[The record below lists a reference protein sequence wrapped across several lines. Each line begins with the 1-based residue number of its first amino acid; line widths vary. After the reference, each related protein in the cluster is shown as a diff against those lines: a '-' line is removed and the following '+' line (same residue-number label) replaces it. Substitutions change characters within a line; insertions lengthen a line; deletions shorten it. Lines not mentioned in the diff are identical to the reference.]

1 VGAMR
6 SIQMI
11 ASVAAGMWVASG
23 AGASVIYSAASDF
36 NATQGGTN
44 GLWQYGQLSGVGGV
58 FAQGTLSGGLFS
70 TTGGASVGASYMH
83 SGGYFN
89 GVFANVRFTAPTA
102 GVYLATFQ
110 AKLTDPG
117 NNPYVVSGYPDYRRD
132 GVRMW
137 LNASFADL
145 QTWDQATSAQ
155 SFQYRTVTT
164 TLALSAGQSIDFAID
179 PNGARGFAY
188 GAQASYL
195 GYNIYDS
202 TAYTATVE
210 LIPSPG
216 AFCLGGAAVL
226 ITGRRRSGKH
236 ADVTLQA

>member
-1 VGAMR
+1 MGTSNRFR
-6 SIQMI
+6 SVIAVTAGVSI
-11 ASVAAGMWVASG
+11 ASVSG
-23 AGASVIYSAASDF
+23 AGVIFDAAS
-36 NATQGGTN
+36 NYSATQGGTN
-44 GLWQYGQLSGVGGV
+44 GLWQYGQLSGFGGT
-58 FAQGTLSGGLFS
+58 FTQGSSSGGFF
-70 TTGGASVGASYMH
+70 TTAGGAVVGASYMH
-83 SGGYFN
+83 SGGYFT
-89 GVFANVRFTAPTA
+89 GVFATVRFTAPTD
-102 GVYLATFQ
+102 GVYVATFQ

-137 LNASFADL
+137 LNGTFADL

-164 TLALSAGQSIDFAID
+164 TLVLSAGQSIDFSID
-179 PNGARGFAY
+179 PNGARGFEY

-216 AFCLGGAAVL
+216 AFCLAGAGFL
-226 ITGRRRSGKH
+226 ITGRRRAGKS
-236 ADVTLQA
+236 AGVTLQG

>member
-1 VGAMR
+1 V
-6 SIQMI
+6 
-11 ASVAAGMWVASG
+11 
-23 AGASVIYSAASDF
+23 
-36 NATQGGTN
+36 
-44 GLWQYGQLSGVGGV
+44 
-58 FAQGTLSGGLFS
+58 
-70 TTGGASVGASYMH
+70 
-83 SGGYFN
+83 
-89 GVFANVRFTAPTA
+89 
-102 GVYLATFQ
+102 ATFQ

-117 NNPYVVSGYPDYRRD
+117 NNPYVVSGFPDFRRD

-137 LNASFADL
+137 LNASYADL

-164 TLALSAGQSIDFAID
+164 TLVLSAGQSIDFAID

-216 AFCLGGAAVL
+216 AFCLGGAGVL